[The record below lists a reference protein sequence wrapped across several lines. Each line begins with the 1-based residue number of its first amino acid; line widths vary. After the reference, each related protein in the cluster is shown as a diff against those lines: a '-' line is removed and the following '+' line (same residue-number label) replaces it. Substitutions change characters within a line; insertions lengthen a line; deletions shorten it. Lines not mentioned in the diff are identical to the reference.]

1 MAQEAVTAAEAPRFR
16 QLSDKDR
23 ALLGKG
29 LCAKC
34 TADEFELF
42 AETCNKTGLDPFMR
56 QIYPVFRPDRKANR
70 DVMQIQVSIDGMR
83 LVAERSGRY
92 AGQVGPFW
100 CGKDGA
106 WKDVWLSDREYPV
119 AAKVGVMRH
128 DFSEVLWAAARF
140 QSYVQTKFDGK
151 PNQMWGKFPDVMIA
165 KCAEAL
171 ALRKAFPMELSGLYS
186 TEEMSQ
192 ADNAE
197 ASAGKVNVSP
207 NTAPRAE
214 SPEAAK
220 AEEPAAQEA
229 ARPAEEKRKVEV
241 PAADDHTALSRDLLN
256 LLVSEQGL
264 GFKKSGIAPFIVRV
278 VGRSNFK
285 ALAELSLEELSR
297 CVEVARD
304 ELSARCVA

>member
-23 ALLGKG
+23 ELLRKG

-56 QIYPVFRPDRKANR
+56 QIYPVFRPDRKQNR

-83 LVAERSGRY
+83 LVAERSGHY

-100 CGKDGA
+100 CGKDGV
-106 WKDVWLSDREYPV
+106 WKDVWLSDKEFPL

-128 DFSEVLWAAARF
+128 DFNEVLWAAARF
-140 QSYVQTKFDGK
+140 QSYVQTTYERR
-151 PNQMWGKFPDVMIA
+151 PNQMWSKFPDVMIA

-197 ASAGKVNVSP
+197 PSTGKVNVSP
-207 NTAPRAE
+207 NTAPK
-214 SPEAAK
+214 AK
-220 AEEPAAQEA
+220 TPAPAKPEPAAQEA
-229 ARPAEEKRKVEV
+229 PQPAEDRKSAPPQE
-241 PAADDHTALSRDLLN
+241 ADDHTVLSRTLMN

-264 GFKKSGIAPFIVRV
+264 GFRKSEIAPFIVRV

-285 ALAELSLEELSR
+285 ALGELSLEELSR

-304 ELSARCVA
+304 ELSARSVA

>member
-1 MAQEAVTAAEAPRFR
+1 MASKANEAADTPRFR

-23 ALLGKG
+23 ELLRKG
-29 LCAKC
+29 LCSKC
-34 TADEFELF
+34 TVDDFELF
-42 AETCNKTGLDPFMR
+42 VETCNKTGLDPFMR
-56 QIYPVFRPDRKANR
+56 QIYPVFRSDRKTNC

-83 LVAERSGRY
+83 LVAERSGHY

-100 CGKDGA
+100 CGKDGS

-128 DFSEVLWAAARF
+128 DFKEVLWAAARF

-192 ADNAE
+192 ADNPETAN
-197 ASAGKVNVSP
+197 AGKLNVSP
-207 NTAPRAE
+207 DTAPKTKSLETANVQETSPQQPIGADTRVNVERRARAIKALTAMLIDE
-214 SPEAAK
+214 AGLGLKAAEAADWI
-220 AEEPAAQEA
+220 
-229 ARPAEEKRKVEV
+229 KR
-241 PAADDHTALSRDLLN
+241 T
-256 LLVSEQGL
+256 
-264 GFKKSGIAPFIVRV
+264 
-278 VGRSNFK
+278 
-285 ALAELSLEELSR
+285 
-297 CVEVARD
+297 VARD
-304 ELSARCVA
+304 DITGMESLTDVEIARCMKTAKDAISKKVA

>member
-1 MAQEAVTAAEAPRFR
+1 MTSKANEAADTPRFR

-23 ALLGKG
+23 ALLRKG

-34 TADEFELF
+34 TADDFELF
-42 AETCNKTGLDPFMR
+42 VETCNKTGLDPFMR
-56 QIYPVFRPDRKANR
+56 QIYPVFRPDRKANC

-83 LVAERSGRY
+83 LVAERSGHY

-100 CGKDGA
+100 CGKDGS

-128 DFSEVLWAAARF
+128 DFKEVLWAAARF

-192 ADNAE
+192 ADNPETAN
-197 ASAGKVNVSP
+197 AGKLNVSP
-207 NTAPRAE
+207 DTAPKTKSLETANVQETSPQQPIGADARVNVERRARAIKALTAMLIDE
-214 SPEAAK
+214 AGLGLKATEAADWI
-220 AEEPAAQEA
+220 
-229 ARPAEEKRKVEV
+229 KR
-241 PAADDHTALSRDLLN
+241 T
-256 LLVSEQGL
+256 
-264 GFKKSGIAPFIVRV
+264 
-278 VGRSNFK
+278 
-285 ALAELSLEELSR
+285 
-297 CVEVARD
+297 VARD
-304 ELSARCVA
+304 DITGMESLTDAEIARCMKTAKDAISKKVA